1 MKYNTL
7 ILSFLLA
14 SKLLA
19 HEAGHTLNAFAA
31 RPVSNTPV
39 LTGNGMYQFMTA
51 PQWAQ
56 MPEGKKI
63 GPTHGGVVVGPK
75 GNIYVST
82 DGKNALC
89 VFKPDGTHLKN
100 IAPDCVGLHSLSI
113 REENGKSYIY
123 GAHLKGKRV
132 VKLDLD
138 GKVLLTIPNEK
149 TGEVPGGF
157 KGVTAVAVAPDGSIF
172 VAVGYGSNRIHQF
185 DAQGKL
191 LKSIG
196 GKGTGEGKFKTCH
209 GLALDTR
216 FGKPRLL
223 VADRENRRLVH
234 LDLEGNWI
242 GVHSTHLRRP
252 CALSF
257 HGDQCAVAELE
268 GRVTI
273 LDKNGAPVSFLG
285 DNPNPK
291 QWAKFPVP
299 VKDWSEGV
307 FTAPHGLSYD
317 ADGNLYVQDWNATGR
332 VTKLIKTT
340 K

>member
-1 MKYNTL
+1 MKTTL
-7 ILSFLLA
+7 IILSLA
-14 SKLLA
+14 FSPGLFA
-19 HEAGHTLNAFAA
+19 HDGHVSDPIAA
-31 RPVSNTPV
+31 RKSLDTPV
-39 LTGNGMYQFMTA
+39 LTGNGLHQFITA
-51 PQWAQ
+51 PKWAE
-56 MPEGKKI
+56 MPEGKMI

-89 VFKPDGTHLKN
+89 VFQPDGTHLKN

-113 REENGKSYIY
+113 RDEGGESYIY
-123 GAHLKGKRV
+123 GAHLKGQRV

-138 GKVLLTIPNEK
+138 GKVHLTIPNEK
-149 TGEVPGGF
+149 SGDVPGGF

-185 DAQGKL
+185 DPQGKL
-191 LKSIG
+191 IKSIG

-234 LDLEGNWI
+234 LDLQGNWI
-242 GVHSTHLRRP
+242 GVHATHLRRP

-273 LDKNGAPVSFLG
+273 LDKTGTPVAFLG
-285 DNPNPK
+285 DNPNKK
-291 QWAKFPVP
+291 QWAKFPVA
-299 VKDWSEGV
+299 VKDWNEGV

-317 ADGNLYVQDWNATGR
+317 SEGNLYVQDWNATGR
-332 VTKLIKTT
+332 VTKLVKAN